1 MSCDETSLADG
12 TVVRLRVSK
21 HDGPEPL
28 TAFFA
33 SLSPESLHKRF
44 LAARTRVEADELRE
58 WTAESADRFAL
69 EAAAIENSERIIGFA
84 QAARISGDAAEVA
97 ITVADAYQHRGLGRL
112 LLRRLAAEA
121 RRRQIRWFVF
131 DAYPDNVAVWRLASK
146 AGTGTRRMNSD
157 GMATTLVSLDGIED
171 EDGAIPCLA
180 ATG

>member
-1 MSCDETSLADG
+1 MACEEANLADG
-12 TVVRLRVSK
+12 TVVRFRVSK

-28 TAFFA
+28 AAFFA

-44 LAARTRVEADELRE
+44 LAARTGPEPDELRQ
-58 WTAESADRFAL
+58 WSAESADRFAI
-69 EAAAIENSERIIGFA
+69 EAAPIGNAARIIGFA
-84 QAARISGDAAEVA
+84 QAARISGQAAEVA
-97 ITVADAYQHRGLGRL
+97 IAVADAFQHRGLGRL

-121 RRRQIRWFVF
+121 RRRQIRWFIF

-146 AGTGTRRMNSD
+146 AGVGTRRVNGD
-157 GMATTLVSLDGIED
+157 GMAATLVSLDGIED